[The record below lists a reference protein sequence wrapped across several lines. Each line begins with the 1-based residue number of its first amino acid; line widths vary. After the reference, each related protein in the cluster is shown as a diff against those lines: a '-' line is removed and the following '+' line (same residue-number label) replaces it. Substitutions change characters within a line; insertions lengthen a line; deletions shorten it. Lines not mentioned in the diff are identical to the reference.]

1 MVSEL
6 IDIVVDLYDVLL
18 LLLDQALQLLQI
30 VLVHVA
36 KTVRLELL
44 HGLISQPIHYLVY
57 LLPLR
62 RIVREFLPEN
72 LLVLL

>member
-1 MVSEL
+1 MISEL

-18 LLLDQALQLLQI
+18 LLLDQVLQLLQVI
-30 VLVHVA
+30 FIHVA
-36 KTVRLELL
+36 KTARLELL
-44 HGLISQPIHYLVY
+44 HRLISQPVHYLVY

-72 LLVLL
+72 LLVFL